1 MFRNVIVA
9 SAASLLMASA
19 ASAQQAQTTAEAP
32 TAAPAQ
38 TAPAAQTPAAQTPAA
53 QAAPADATAQVQQLV
68 KTELPKYDADKSGAL
83 SEKEFTAWVMELRTK
98 AEAGDPNAPK
108 ADATAKAEWAKAAF
122 AKADANKDQKADSGE
137 VAAFFA
143 AAN

>member
-9 SAASLLMASA
+9 SAASLLVASA
-19 ASAQQAQTTAEAP
+19 ASAQQAQTPAETPA
-32 TAAPAQ
+32 AAPAQ
-38 TAPAAQTPAAQTPAA
+38 TAPATGAAPAQAAPA
-53 QAAPADATAQVQQLV
+53 QAAPADAAAQVQQLV

-83 SEKEFTAWVMELRTK
+83 NEKEFTSWVMELRSK

-108 ADATAKAEWAKAAF
+108 ADAAAKAEWAKAAF
-122 AKADANKDQKADSGE
+122 AKADANQDKKADAGE